1 MFGRKKSSRE
11 WLRGTKKLPPDHI
24 SRKCND
30 RYISPTGTD
39 NKSIN
44 INTSKQRASWCFLFG
59 GLDEPM
65 EMSSDAFW
73 AIVAIASGGVIAWLI
88 RMERLTTQLVEHGKN
103 SLERHDKAEQR
114 LDTHELEIMS
124 IKNTLNA
131 NK

>member
-1 MFGRKKSSRE
+1 
-11 WLRGTKKLPPDHI
+11 
-24 SRKCND
+24 
-30 RYISPTGTD
+30 
-39 NKSIN
+39 
-44 INTSKQRASWCFLFG
+44 
-59 GLDEPM
+59 M